1 MFGVNEYPVG
11 AVADLA
17 GVSVRTLHHYDE
29 IGLLAPS
36 ERTAAGYRRYGSADL
51 QRLQQILYYRELGFG
66 LEEIGVIL
74 ADPGTGA
81 EEHLRRQ
88 HRLLRAQI
96 NRHQAMVAAIENE
109 MEARQMGIALTPE
122 EQLEIFGENHHEAEY
137 AAEAEQRWGDTDAY
151 RQSQRRTSAYT
162 KEDWVA
168 IKAET
173 DANEHAFVDAMRS
186 GAPADSEAAMAR
198 AEAHRQCIVK
208 WFYDCGYDMHRCLAD
223 MYVADE
229 RFAKHYEDL
238 APGLAS
244 YVHDAIIAN
253 AGRATAS

>member
-1 MFGVNEYPVG
+1 VFGVNEYPVG
-11 AVADLA
+11 AVAELA
-17 GVSVRTLHHYDE
+17 GVSVHHYDE

-36 ERTAAGYRRYGSADL
+36 ERTAAGYRRYGPADL

-66 LEEIGVIL
+66 LEEIAVIL

-88 HRLLRAQI
+88 HRLLRDQI
-96 NRHQAMVAAIENE
+96 SRHQAMVSAIEKE

-122 EQLEIFGENHHEAEY
+122 EQLEIFGENHHGAEY

-151 RQSQRRTSAYT
+151 RQSQRRTAAYT

-173 DANEHAFVDAMRS
+173 DAGERAFVEVMRS
-186 GAPADSEAAMAR
+186 GAQPGSEAAMAR
-198 AEAHRQCIVK
+198 AEAHRQGIVK
-208 WFYDCGYDMHRCLAD
+208 WFYDCGYDMHRCLAE

-229 RFAKHYEDL
+229 RFTKHYEDL
-238 APGLAS
+238 APGLAT

-253 AGRATAS
+253 ADRATAS